1 MKKTTLGGTEVGV
14 NVDMTSKIC
23 FALQP
28 LRNIAF
34 SNSYDFVPI
43 ETE

>member
-1 MKKTTLGGTEVGV
+1 MWDPSRFYISRVFMEKTTLGGTEVGV

-28 LRNIAF
+28 L
-34 SNSYDFVPI
+34 
-43 ETE
+43 